1 MSPCCDLDLEDSK
14 QFSFCMTLWLTM
26 LHHHTKFDNK
36 MFCSSEDIIQTFT
49 NTLNLAVTLTLNA
62 IIQFFHRTLQLMT
75 LYYQTKF
82 DCKHTSSLEDIVEIV
97 IHWLYKPMLWPWH
110 WRQWTN
116 FSAWNSISWC
126 SISKPSLVT
135 KCSVVQKNS
144 SGQTFTNILN
154 LHCDIDLERS
164 NPIFPQDILA
174 SDGVMLYYQTK
185 FGCKRTSCLKD
196 GVEIVIFWLY

>member
-1 MSPCCDLDLEDSK
+1 MWFRKYNLDKHS
-14 QFSFCMTLWLTM
+14 LTYW
-26 LHHHTKFDNK
+26 
-36 MFCSSEDIIQTFT
+36 TF
-49 NTLNLAVTLTLNA
+49 AVTLTLNVV
-62 IIQFFHRTLQLMT
+62 IQFFHRTLQLLM
-75 LYYQTKF
+75 LYYQTKRG
-82 DCKHTSSLEDIVEIV
+82 CKWASSLEDIVEIV

-154 LHCDIDLERS
+154 LHCDLDLKCS
-164 NPIFPQDILA
+164 NPIFPQDTPANDAVLPNQVWLQTYQQFRRYSRNSYIL
-174 SDGVMLYYQTK
+174 
-185 FGCKRTSCLKD
+185 
-196 GVEIVIFWLY
+196 II